1 MSKTTTPPI
10 VASATDTFEM
20 IDWSLLYPS
29 PDNVRDDLGDLDDLA
44 TSIAA
49 NGLQQPL
56 RVTSLDYI
64 DGDDSSGYHI
74 IAGHRRYAAIGMLL
88 VAKQWTGDIPCMVAS
103 AELDD
108 QSRVAAMLVENLQ
121 RADLNPIEEG
131 KAFARLTKEFRF
143 KTADVAAK
151 IGRSADYVNTR
162 LSLLKLPEA
171 VQTSVNIG
179 FMPLYIAVA
188 LTKITTPESI
198 LKLTKHGR
206 LVPTED
212 QILRQIRSDKYEA
225 LQAAFLKELGPYEE
239 NIASK
244 EDRFNSHY
252 TTEVVRTITD
262 PKELRGLVVKKGE
275 VLFIEAKSWASEYYV
290 EVRKKLTATELAKRA
305 AEHDANR
312 DAYEAKRDAEQRDR
326 FDAEQATWSPEYTA
340 WIAECAEVEAHN
352 VAQEAT
358 YRDAVEHMRRQFFD
372 TASAKDVARW
382 AMLDIV
388 NRVGY
393 DSHAVLRLLGEGDI
407 THANAEA
414 QLYEYANLSAANLV
428 RTVAVSLYN
437 DAQDYIEDN
446 PVVAACYAFLLAADI
461 PMPVLVEAPPEPT
474 TTTEG
479 AFDDPIHDVA

>member
-1 MSKTTTPPI
+1 MSKTTTTPI
-10 VASATDTFEM
+10 VASATDTFKM
-20 IDWSLLYPS
+20 IDWELVCPS
-29 PDNVRDDLGDLDDLA
+29 PDNVRDDLGDCEDLA

-56 RVTSLDYI
+56 RVTALQAI
-64 DGDDSSGYHI
+64 DDHGSFGHYI
-74 IAGHRRYAAIGMLL
+74 IAGHRRHAAIGMLF
-88 VAKQWTGDIPCMVAS
+88 ATRQWDGDIPCMVANDR
-103 AELDD
+103 LDD

-131 KAFARLTKEFRF
+131 KAFNRLTKEFRF

-239 NIASK
+239 NIATK

-252 TTEVVRTITD
+252 TTEVVRIITD
-262 PKELRGLVVKKGE
+262 PKELRGLVVNKGE

-290 EVRKKLTATELAKRA
+290 EVRKKFTATELAKRA
-305 AEHDANR
+305 AEGKAKR
-312 DAYEAKRDAEQRDR
+312 DAYEAQLDAEQQAR

-340 WIAECAEVEAHN
+340 WVAECAEVEAHN
-352 VAQEAT
+352 VAQEQT

-372 TASAKDVARW
+372 TANTKDVARW

-393 DSHAVLRLLGEGDI
+393 ESHAVLRLLGESDI

-428 RTVAVSLYN
+428 KTVAVSLYN
-437 DAQDYIEDN
+437 DEQDYIEHN
-446 PVVAACYAFLLAADI
+446 PVVDACNAFLFAADI
-461 PMPVLVEAPPEPT
+461 PMPMLVETPPEPV